1 MFGYSLTLELQV
13 TAESSTPEA
22 RVYDGP
28 VTGRPAL
35 DEALRRVGDRWS
47 LAVVAALLDGPRRYG
62 ELAEELPGIAANT
75 LAARLRQLEADGLV
89 LARPYSERPRRF
101 AYALTA
107 EGAALAGV
115 LDALEGWAGGDAA
128 SHDACGTPLERRLY
142 CPTCGVAVEPGGAS
156 DAPVEI

>member
-1 MFGYSLTLELQV
+1 V
-13 TAESSTPEA
+13 DA
-22 RVYDGP
+22 RIYDAP

-62 ELAEELPGIAANT
+62 ELAEQLPGIAANT

-101 AYALTA
+101 AYALTE

-115 LDALEGWAGGDAA
+115 LDALEAWAGGDGPV
-128 SHDACGTPLERRLY
+128 HDLCGTPLERRFY
-142 CPTCGVAVEPGGAS
+142 CPTCGVAVEPGGGA
-156 DAPVEI
+156 DLAVEI

>member
-1 MFGYSLTLELQV
+1 V
-13 TAESSTPEA
+13 TDESSTAEG
-22 RVYDGP
+22 RGYDGP

-47 LAVVAALLDGPRRYG
+47 LAVVAALLAGPRRYG

-75 LAARLRQLEADGLV
+75 LAARLRQLEGDGLV
-89 LARPYSERPRRF
+89 LARPYSERPKRF
-101 AYALTA
+101 AYALTE

-115 LDALEGWAGGDAA
+115 LEALEAWAGGGDGPA
-128 SHDACGTPLERRLY
+128 HDLCGTPLERRLY
-142 CPTCGVAVEPGGAS
+142 CPTCGVAVQPAGDV